1 MDQGDYNSPFHET
14 QLTRILLYSFLEK
27 SSDCAFASRLCA
39 LKNQLVSEQDDDG
52 ELQTDGNRFGQPED
66 IIYPNSEEEEIFR
79 IIGAQLAEIGD
90 QLAAEIDPSFVQ
102 NLARQF
108 MAENMSKEAI
118 TNHLSQVVKEVVRR
132 MPLEMEQEKA
142 MLVVAMV
149 LAKKVA
155 NTVPSLLQQVFSTTV
170 NYINQNLRDYVNN
183 LEPEVI

>member
-1 MDQGDYNSPFHET
+1 CQDRLISNGA
-14 QLTRILLYSFLEK
+14 QLTKILLYSFLEK
-27 SSDCAFASRLCA
+27 SSDCAFASELCA
-39 LKNQLVSEQDDDG
+39 LKNQLVSEQDDDD

-66 IIYPNSEEEEIFR
+66 NEEEIFR

-90 QLAAEIDPSFVQ
+90 QLAAEIDPSLIQ
-102 NLARQF
+102 NLVRQF

-118 TNHLSQVVKEVVRR
+118 TNHLSQAVKEVVRR
-132 MPLEMEQEKA
+132 MPLEMERERA

>member
-1 MDQGDYNSPFHET
+1 MDQGDYNSPFQEA
-14 QLTRILLYSFLEK
+14 QLTKILLYSFLEK
-27 SSDCAFASRLCA
+27 SSNCAFASELRA

-52 ELQTDGNRFGQPED
+52 ELQTDGNRFGQPEA
-66 IIYPNSEEEEIFR
+66 IIYPNLEEEEIFR

-102 NLARQF
+102 NLVRQF

-132 MPLEMEQEKA
+132 IPLEMEQERA

-183 LEPEVI
+183 LEREVI